1 MDIIHVLRDE
11 HQQVLDLFDRFESLT
26 EDPSRKA
33 VAEELLQLL
42 MIHEEAEEDA
52 VYNHVRDALP
62 DPSPIDLALQ
72 EQTALKLRIRDLVAD
87 PSMDTLVSRL
97 LLLREQVLDHVATE
111 QNMIF
116 PLMRQVLDDARRDQL
131 AANFKRAKAGHMTEF
146 PSLSITMAPEQPS
159 EKPRRR

>member
-1 MDIIHVLRDE
+1 MDIIQVLRDE

-26 EDPSRKA
+26 EDSSRKA

-42 MIHEEAEEDA
+42 MIHEKAEEDA

-62 DPSPIDLALQ
+62 DPAVIDLALQ
-72 EQTALKLRIRDLVAD
+72 EQTALKLRIRDLVSD
-87 PSMDTLVSRL
+87 PSADTLVSRL

-116 PLMRQVLDDARRDQL
+116 PLMKQGVAEARREEL
-131 AANFKRAKAGHMTEF
+131 AANFKTSKAGHMAEF
-146 PSLSITMAPEQPS
+146 PSLSITMAPEPA
-159 EKPRRR
+159 EKPQRR